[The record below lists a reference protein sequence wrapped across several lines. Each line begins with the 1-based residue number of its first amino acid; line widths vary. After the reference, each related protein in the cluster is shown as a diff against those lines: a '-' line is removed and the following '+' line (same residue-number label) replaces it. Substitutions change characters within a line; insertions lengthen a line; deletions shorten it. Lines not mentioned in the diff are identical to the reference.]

1 MRNDGRK
8 EFDNCDN
15 REKFWTRSVRK
26 FRRLSLARIN
36 ITIDDLDHRHDGR
49 IRSRAITTDTRP
61 LQTIYGPSP

>member
-1 MRNDGRK
+1 MTAEKNLMTAIIVKNSGRDQFIS
-8 EFDNCDN
+8 FDV
-15 REKFWTRSVRK
+15 FP
-26 FRRLSLARIN
+26 LRIN